1 MSGAV
6 PFGEEGITEDT
17 VGAVTCPDVDRC
29 PIRATARALDGKY
42 KAVIIWYLK
51 DGVMR
56 FGEIGRVVPEATPRI
71 LSKQLREMELDGL
84 VRKVVYPEVPPR
96 TEYSLTEDGFAII
109 PVIMTMYEWGISRR
123 GSYGR
128 R

>member
-1 MSGAV
+1 MSDQGD
-6 PFGEEGITEDT
+6 GQG
-17 VGAVTCPDVDRC
+17 VGWKVQGRHHLVSQGRC
-29 PIRATARALDGKY
+29 HG
-42 KAVIIWYLK
+42 
-51 DGVMR
+51 

-109 PVIMTMYEWGISRR
+109 PVIMAMYEWEMSRR
-123 GSYGR
+123 ESYGGR
-128 R
+128 